1 MRLLLVIHWLSRQV
15 VLQKKKTTCRVAE
28 EVLISMSYV
37 LRTYDVPV
45 GRLSVSR
52 DSGHNAKRPTREF
65 CLAAYMIIK
74 NCINM
79 HNLTTEGFMIVC
91 NVFESPVIV

>member
-1 MRLLLVIHWLSRQV
+1 MRLQLVIHWLF
-15 VLQKKKTTCRVAE
+15 KTCRVSE

-37 LRTYDVPV
+37 LRTYDVISKV
-45 GRLSVSR
+45 SVSVK
-52 DSGHNAKRPTREF
+52 DSGHNAKRPTGEF
-65 CLAAYMIIK
+65 CLAAYLIIT

-79 HNLTTEGFMIVC
+79 HNLTSEGFMIVC